1 MIVKSFKT
9 SVFLVSETIFSGK
22 VQYRSPSGFCCMFFQ
37 ELRLPHFK
45 GFTYMVWEVVWEVV
59 SSFKTLELS
68 ELYIYI

>member
-45 GFTYMVWEVVWEVV
+45 GFTYMVWEVV